1 MGQCSLRKINTFMFY
16 FRYRPWS
23 DISVKELL
31 YNEIYFS
38 SVKEANDPYEGKFFV
53 KFKSD
58 KSKWEKVFQNDDV
71 FFQFSD
77 NRNFFDNV
85 VNFFSDKQ
93 EWTLDEI
100 LSLKTGDFY
109 SSGVKD
115 IDTNSFVRTLNQ
127 YFDSI
132 FNKLQKYFV
141 SFSKNCDNTTM
152 WSHYASKHEGF
163 CLIFNF
169 ENKQIRQDSQN
180 LKTKLHVKELDGFSH
195 SIFANPPVSEYF
207 NLFDVK
213 YLNKL
218 EKLDGFLF
226 LDASNYQKN
235 KETIR
240 EAYLQKSKAWKYEE
254 ETRILLEIDAKNYI
268 ESKWSKTQRLFHY
281 DFNQLVGIILGYR
294 MEQEAR
300 EQIVEIIKEKI
311 RTRSTE
317 TGFCIFEAKLSMK
330 YQKVDLEP
338 VKIIISHDTEI
349 DKKDPRFQIAYK
361 RWKDKYSFDM
371 NNLSE
376 ERKK

>member
-58 KSKWEKVFQNDDV
+58 KSKWEKVFQNNEV
-71 FFQFSD
+71 FFQFYD
-77 NRNFFDNV
+77 NRNLFDKV
-85 VNFFSDKQ
+85 VDFFSDKP

-100 LSLKTGDFY
+100 LALTVGNFHSNGIHY
-109 SSGVKD
+109 KD
-115 IDTNSFVRTLNQ
+115 ADSFVRTLNPH
-127 YFDSI
+127 FA
-132 FNKLQKYFV
+132 NKFIGLQKYFV
-141 SFSKNCDNTTM
+141 SFSRNCDNTLM

-169 ENKQIRQDSQN
+169 EDNKVKQDYQKS
-180 LKTKLHVKELDGFSH
+180 KTELPVKEISDINPNCWAAKSQIPQNFDLHNVDYLAEIQALDGFTW
-195 SIFANPPVSEYF
+195 
-207 NLFDVK
+207 FDK
-213 YLNKL
+213 TNFQQHK
-218 EKLDGFLF
+218 
-226 LDASNYQKN
+226 QK
-235 KETIR
+235 IHDL
-240 EAYLQKSKAWKYEE
+240 YLQKSEAWEYEE
-254 ETRILLEIDAKNYI
+254 ESRILLEMDRGVLGT
-268 ESKWSKTQRLFHY
+268 SKWSKNQRLFHY

-311 RTRSTE
+311 GTQSKE
-317 TGFCIFEAKLSMK
+317 FGFCIFEAKLSMK

-338 VKIIISHDTEI
+338 VEIIISHDTEI
-349 DKKDPRFQIAYK
+349 DKKDPRFQIVYK
-361 RWKDKYSFDM
+361 KWKDKYSSFST
-371 NNLSE
+371 NN
-376 ERKK
+376 